1 MILRHRPHPRRVFV
15 NVSPFRCDH
24 GMSLYAHT
32 VLFDSAPHRWLPP
45 CHMRH
50 ASMMFVLP
58 MVKSGG
64 GAPDTVTGVMRVGGH
79 TGLASCPDS
88 GGRHLRGEL
97 GDLGRQRLHLR
108 RQRHDAFGKLAVDL
122 TRLRGDRRTAL
133 SDCPTAVALLS
144 VLAGVK
150 DWFNFYSLALARSPL
165 FGRRP

>member
-1 MILRHRPHPRRVFV
+1 MPHAPRIDDVRFA
-15 NVSPFRCDH
+15 NGKIRGD
-24 GMSLYAHT
+24 
-32 VLFDSAPHRWLPP
+32 
-45 CHMRH
+45 
-50 ASMMFVLP
+50 
-58 MVKSGG
+58 
-64 GAPDTVTGVMRVGGH
+64 APDSVIGVRVGGH

-150 DWFNFYSLALARSPL
+150 DWFNFYSLALASES
-165 FGRRP
+165 FGRRPKAFA

>member
-1 MILRHRPHPRRVFV
+1 MFDTRCHLPDDFAFQSFLHHRHQIPSRTHHLHQYLDAILCLEWTVRFRQKTNRQSTSPQLIGSGIERYAQPHRPLCILPVDRVA
-15 NVSPFRCDH
+15 N
-24 GMSLYAHT
+24 
-32 VLFDSAPHRWLPP
+32 
-45 CHMRH
+45 
-50 ASMMFVLP
+50 
-58 MVKSGG
+58 
-64 GAPDTVTGVMRVGGH
+64 
-79 TGLASCPDS
+79 
-88 GGRHLRGEL
+88 
-97 GDLGRQRLHLR
+97 LGRQRLHLR